1 MKALIDHYRN
11 VTEIISP
18 LVERLHCE
26 YIQLSGGT
34 ITRLVTWTIGLLG
47 KAGVSPDRDNRKQKR
62 KDIYVRGRTVFAGK
76 GYLLL

>member
-11 VTEIISP
+11 VTKIISP

-34 ITRLVTWTIGLLG
+34 ITCLVTWTIGLLG
-47 KAGVSPDRDNRKQKR
+47 KAGVSPD
-62 KDIYVRGRTVFAGK
+62 
-76 GYLLL
+76 